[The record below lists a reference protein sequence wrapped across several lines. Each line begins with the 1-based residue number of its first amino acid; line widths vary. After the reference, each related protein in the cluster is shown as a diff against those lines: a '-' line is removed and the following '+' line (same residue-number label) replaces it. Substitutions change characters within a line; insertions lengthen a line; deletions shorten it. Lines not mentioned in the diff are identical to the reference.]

1 MILLLQLVRWEV
13 FKYLPEEWGAYYIYL
28 IIGII
33 GTIVNIIV
41 LIVFFIMAS
50 NVSAIKRELQ
60 KKLSFDDYIEK
71 YNEEKYVG
79 NKPQAKEWL
88 LRAQYYSNKEY
99 EMMKDNS
106 SEWEKADQEKTTKR
120 QLEKISNLLKELE
133 SDQPIQ

>member
-1 MILLLQLVRWEV
+1 
-13 FKYLPEEWGAYYIYL
+13 
-28 IIGII
+28 
-33 GTIVNIIV
+33 
-41 LIVFFIMAS
+41 MAS